1 MESLKPFWFYK
12 MGAQLHPL
20 GNLTKGTT
28 VTSGYRT
35 AEAAK
40 DTLQAIIRNS
50 PVPFPR
56 CRERAQGLV
65 DDIVA
70 IFKPP
75 DYEISESVLK
85 EFASQVQN
93 LEMLM
98 AADVDDL
105 DVFRVQPLRI
115 YNTRKLLEGADERL
129 SKLTRDEIGEGAR
142 DDLKEAGTCL
152 AFHLFTAAGFH
163 AVRAVEGVAR
173 KYHRI
178 ITRKAVGYDKTLG
191 VVSSALRGRYDAEE
205 GKWKQRKKKG
215 LRPHSGLG
223 NIAALLTQITDIYR
237 NPIIHPEMVL
247 DADQSLHVFDLSCNA
262 LEAMEGDLAARRA
275 RRKK

>member
-1 MESLKPFWFYK
+1 
-12 MGAQLHPL
+12 
-20 GNLTKGTT
+20 LT
-28 VTSGYRT
+28 RPQ
-35 AEAAK
+35 AAK
-40 DTLQAIIRNS
+40 QTLQAIIGQF
-50 PVPFPR
+50 PVPFPK
-56 CRERAQGLV
+56 CKERAQELIQ
-65 DDIVA
+65 DIDTV
-70 IFKPP
+70 FVRP
-75 DYEISESVLK
+75 DYEIVESVLNQL
-85 EFASQVQN
+85 ASKVQN

-105 DVFRVQPLRI
+105 DVFRVQPVRI
-115 YNTRKLLEGADERL
+115 YDTRQLLERADERL
-129 SKLTRDEIGEGAR
+129 SKLTRGEIGERAR
-142 DDLKEAGTCL
+142 DDLKEAGACL
-152 AFHLFTAAGFH
+152 AFHLFTGAGFH

-178 ITRKAVGYDKTLG
+178 VTRKAVGYDKTLG
-191 VVSSALRGRYDAEE
+191 VISSALRARYDAEE
-205 GKWKQRKKKG
+205 VKQRKKKG

-247 DADQSLHVFDLSCNA
+247 DTDQSLHVFDLSCNV